1 MRSVRSDRSDHHEEM
16 EEGYLAPAPASA
28 SFNNNQANNIQ
39 VAAWLE
45 DSPEADPDLMERVE
59 SPLSTSPEDD
69 IVHSAASDLV
79 MHAPTA
85 HAQSAVSSL
94 TPGLVSVA
102 PGGHQTMGV
111 GLVTSGR
118 VTLLPED
125 LKSNLE
131 CPVCARLSLP
141 PIMQCRNGH
150 VTCNPCRLKVQSCPM
165 CREIDIDIRNL
176 FAEKAVTFMTI
187 PCEYKQYGCRVEI
200 LFKDKEIHE
209 RSCKYRPYICP
220 YIECDHKLAFGAVVD
235 HVSIAHREECRRSDG
250 PEITASMIL
259 IGMYFGGDGAWSP
272 RVITCFGKTFFDV
285 ALTRDRWLHHWVWL
299 LGEEEEATQF
309 TYEITAFK
317 GNTKYVYG
325 SEVASLR
332 TSDDE
337 IVSEGKCLSISDA
350 IGRRLR
356 DGDKIRYKLKLM
368 RK

>member
-1 MRSVRSDRSDHHEEM
+1 MVRTRNTRNSSGGGGGGGGSRDNSASFKPLTSGAKKSRKRQLTDPASSSTSSALVPGPGSSTALALLGPGTSHHGHRQQEADSVRSVRSDHHEEM

-45 DSPEADPDLMERVE
+45 DSPETDPELLERVE

-85 HAQSAVSSL
+85 HAQSAVSTL

-102 PGGHQTMGV
+102 PGGHHSLAMAV
-111 GLVTSGR
+111 SSGR

-165 CREIDIDIRNL
+165 CREVDIDIRWVTMTL
-176 FAEKAVTFMTI
+176 FLMY
-187 PCEYKQYGCRVEI
+187 CECNVF
-200 LFKDKEIHE
+200 L
-209 RSCKYRPYICP
+209 
-220 YIECDHKLAFGAVVD
+220 
-235 HVSIAHREECRRSDG
+235 
-250 PEITASMIL
+250 
-259 IGMYFGGDGAWSP
+259 
-272 RVITCFGKTFFDV
+272 
-285 ALTRDRWLHHWVWL
+285 
-299 LGEEEEATQF
+299 
-309 TYEITAFK
+309 
-317 GNTKYVYG
+317 
-325 SEVASLR
+325 
-332 TSDDE
+332 
-337 IVSEGKCLSISDA
+337 
-350 IGRRLR
+350 
-356 DGDKIRYKLKLM
+356 
-368 RK
+368 

>member
-1 MRSVRSDRSDHHEEM
+1 MVRTRNTRNSSGGGAGGSRDNSASFKPLTSGAKKGRKRQLTDPASSSASAPSTSSALVPGPGSSTALALLGPGTSHHGHRHQEADSVRSDHHEEM

-45 DSPEADPDLMERVE
+45 DSPETDPELMERVE

-102 PGGHQTMGV
+102 PGGHQPGLGV

-165 CREIDIDIRNL
+165 CREIDIDIRWIM
-176 FAEKAVTFMTI
+176 FFMF
-187 PCEYKQYGCRVEI
+187 CEFNVF
-200 LFKDKEIHE
+200 L
-209 RSCKYRPYICP
+209 
-220 YIECDHKLAFGAVVD
+220 
-235 HVSIAHREECRRSDG
+235 
-250 PEITASMIL
+250 
-259 IGMYFGGDGAWSP
+259 
-272 RVITCFGKTFFDV
+272 
-285 ALTRDRWLHHWVWL
+285 
-299 LGEEEEATQF
+299 
-309 TYEITAFK
+309 
-317 GNTKYVYG
+317 
-325 SEVASLR
+325 
-332 TSDDE
+332 
-337 IVSEGKCLSISDA
+337 
-350 IGRRLR
+350 
-356 DGDKIRYKLKLM
+356 
-368 RK
+368 